1 VSLNIALVTSEV
13 TYIPH
18 NYDNLILPL
27 LKLDSVKL
35 LIELE
40 NRSLALLL
48 KSAGLRLLGAK
59 RVAYHLA
66 RNNFAPSTKRR
77 KKTCTEQGKVFC
89 KIETMNSKQ
98 ALSLMHEHKIDL
110 IINLR
115 TRCIYKREILESTKL
130 GCINVHHGILPNY
143 RGTMCDLY
151 ALYEGRQAGFS
162 VHKMERKVDAG
173 EIYRV
178 QEVSND
184 YKNYAD
190 YLALTNQYE
199 LKVLTELITE
209 IENLGTLPKGLT
221 NSSPTKPIYTK
232 NPDKK
237 TIAKMLDKGMLL

>member
-1 VSLNIALVTSEV
+1 MNIALVTSEV

-27 LKLDSVKL
+27 LKLGSVKL

-40 NRSLALLL
+40 NRSLALFL
-48 KSAGLRLLGAK
+48 KAAGLRVLGAK
-59 RVAYHLA
+59 RVSYHLA
-66 RNNFAPSTKRR
+66 RNNFCTSSKLRELACKEQAKTS
-77 KKTCTEQGKVFC
+77 KKIK
-89 KIETMNSKQ
+89 TMNSEQ
-98 ALSLMHEHKIDL
+98 ALTLMSEHHIDL

-115 TRCIYKREILESTKL
+115 TRCIYKREILESTRL
-130 GCINVHHGILPNY
+130 GCINVHHGILPLY

-151 ALYEGRQAGFS
+151 ALSEGRAAGFS

-173 EIYRV
+173 EIFRI

-190 YLALTNQYE
+190 YLALTNQFE
-199 LKVLTELITE
+199 LKVLTDLIEE
-209 IENLGTLPKGLT
+209 IESLDALPKGLANT
-221 NSSPTKPIYTK
+221 SKAKPIYTK

-237 TIAKMLDKGMLL
+237 TIAKMLEKGMLL